1 MDAFPQFLADYHDRL
16 VAALRRVDPT
26 RLEAILEVLLRVS
39 RSGGTVYVAG
49 NGGSASLSDHSA
61 CDLSKGTHVDGHPP
75 LRTVSLA
82 SNAALITA
90 IANDVA
96 YDQVFRKQLEYFLR
110 DGDAVLLVSASGS
123 SPNVVEACRYARK
136 RGVPTLAFVGFDG
149 GELGRIADHVIHV
162 EVDNYGIVEDV
173 HQGLMHVLS
182 QYVARVRMQSS
193 PGAGLSSARDQA

>member
-1 MDAFPQFLADYHDRL
+1 MDDFGQFLGDYHDRL
-16 VAALRRVDPT
+16 VTALRRVDPA
-26 RLEAILEVLLRVS
+26 RLEAILEVMLAVS
-39 RSGGTVYVAG
+39 RRGGTVWVAG

-96 YDQVFRKQLEYFLR
+96 YDQVFRKQLEFYLR
-110 DGDAVLLVSASGS
+110 DGDAVLLGGASGS
-123 SPNVVEACRYARK
+123 SPNVVEACRYAKK

-149 GELGRIADHVIHV
+149 GELKRIADHVMHV
-162 EVDNYGIVEDV
+162 EVENYGIVEDV

-182 QYVARVRMQSS
+182 QYVARVRTH
-193 PGAGLSSARDQA
+193 GARAQA

>member
-1 MDAFPQFLADYHDRL
+1 MADFAQFLADYHDRL
-16 VAALRRVDPT
+16 VSAQRRVDPA
-26 RLEAILEVLLRVS
+26 RLEAVLEVLLGVS
-39 RSGGTVYVAG
+39 RRGGTVWVAG

-96 YDQVFRKQLEYFLR
+96 YDQIYRKQLEYYLR
-110 DGDAVLLVSASGS
+110 EGDAVLLVSASGS
-123 SPNVVEACRYARK
+123 SPNVVEACRYAKK

-149 GELGRIADHVIHV
+149 GELKRIADHVMHV
-162 EVDNYGIVEDV
+162 EVANYGIVEDV

-182 QYVARVRMQSS
+182 QYVARVR
-193 PGAGLSSARDQA
+193 ARSASDQA

>member
-1 MDAFPQFLADYHDRL
+1 MDDFAQFVTDYHDRL
-16 VAALRRVDPT
+16 VAAVRRVDPT
-26 RLEAILEVLLRVS
+26 ALRRLLDVLLAVS
-39 RSGGTVYVAG
+39 GRGGTVYVAG
-49 NGGSASLSDHSA
+49 NGGSAALADHSA
-61 CDLSKGTHVDGHPP
+61 CDLSKGAHVDGHTP

-96 YDQVFRKQLEYFLR
+96 YDQIFRKQLEYYLR

-123 SPNVVEACRYARK
+123 SPNVVEACSYAKK

-149 GELGRIADHVIHV
+149 GELKRIADHVIHV

-173 HQGLMHVLS
+173 HQGLMHIVS
-182 QYVARVRMQSS
+182 QYVARVRRS
-193 PGAGLSSARDQA
+193 

>member
-1 MDAFPQFLADYHDRL
+1 MQDFAQFLTEYHDRL
-16 VAALRRVDPT
+16 VAAVRRVDPR
-26 RLEAILEVLLRVS
+26 RLEAVLEVLLGVS
-39 RSGGTVYVAG
+39 RRGGTVYVAG

-96 YDQVFRKQLEYFLR
+96 YDQIFRKQLEYYLR

-123 SPNVVEACRYARK
+123 SPNVVEACRYAKK

-149 GELGRIADHVIHV
+149 GELKRIADHAIHV
-162 EVDNYGIVEDV
+162 EVENYGIVEDV

-182 QYVARVRMQSS
+182 QYVARVRSD
-193 PGAGLSSARDQA
+193 ARRDQA